1 MVSFFNRLFFLRTFN
16 HISVIHCI
24 DTDAQKNIEG
34 TPSKTE
40 KLGGIIASQKS
51 EQRKGEFNALSSVF
65 VPPLAVSSP
74 SWKQKNIVSKDENS
88 CTRDIPNESAEPL
101 AVSSSKKKNDK
112 KRRDSGA
119 EKSRSSKM
127 SRNQSKSNASNH
139 NLSLTKKTK
148 KQKNK
153 RRTFELEGWSVSLV
167 DKLSQDSV
175 TMQSTPEQEKS
186 SPKSGQAIPSKE
198 SPLANNPLGADEL
211 APTPNPKRNKLKLA
225 KKTPSTTPLILD
237 ETLQSISMKDSNK
250 KSLVLQNCEEEE
262 ARLKTPESV
271 KQLFK
276 KTPLPSLTGQKSV
289 IGSKKKTS
297 IDGRNPSS
305 QDNSVKEVPE
315 ETPKTKKDQPKKN
328 KKSST
333 SLMDT
338 ESLVTNSSGQAL
350 SNVDETPKTSDLSAK
365 KDRPK
370 KGKKLLN
377 SIVEDEVLVT
387 VATSAKSSASAV
399 NAQLKD
405 SSLASKATK
414 MKSTPRKAHTR
425 EKNPEYWSDCED
437 ESFNEL
443 LAKTSDHKKVD
454 KKVWITLIP
463 SQSCVDEPVASTS
476 RTPQMPS
483 KEYKGK
489 AIRKPVPQ
497 VEPSSSDDTEDEE
510 RLVTGAQIK
519 SKPNMSTKTKNQR
532 PSNRSVNCHSS
543 SSDSSDDD
551 PEHLIQKILTSAS
564 VTRKSTSEKKK
575 RSRTSKKITSEEDID
590 MNKAIENFMKNL
602 VGSDSDDEDEKS
614 KNEEKEVNSSE
625 TRESPKAAC
634 SKSLTKK
641 RPKVK
646 LYIWTYFL
654 CCKIP
659 SSFQIRSEKKKV
671 EENAQLQL
679 VDLILK
685 ESGVSLPDSPPTP
698 PSPKKKTQKRS
709 SSRGETKAP
718 PQKKYKSK

>member
-1 MVSFFNRLFFLRTFN
+1 M
-16 HISVIHCI
+16 HCVG
-24 DTDAQKNIEG
+24 TDARKNIKG
-34 TPSKTE
+34 TPSKPE
-40 KLGGIIASQKS
+40 KLGGIIGSQKS
-51 EQRKGEFNALSSVF
+51 KQRKGEFNALSSVCA
-65 VPPLAVSSP
+65 PPLAASSP
-74 SWKQKNIVSKDENS
+74 SRKQKNIASKDENS
-88 CTRDIPNESAEPL
+88 GTRDSPNESAESL
-101 AVSSSKKKNDK
+101 AVSSSKKTNK
-112 KRRDSGA
+112 KRRSDSGA

-127 SRNQSKSNASNH
+127 SKNQSSSNAANH
-139 NLSLTKKTK
+139 DLSRTKKTM

-153 RRTFELEGWSVSLV
+153 RRTFELEGWTVSLV
-167 DKLSQDSV
+167 EKLPQDSLTTV
-175 TMQSTPEQEKS
+175 SPPEQEKA

-198 SPLANNPLGADEL
+198 SPLANNPLGAGEL
-211 APTPNPKRNKLKLA
+211 VPTPNPKRDKLKLA

-237 ETLQSISMKDSNK
+237 ETLQPINKKNSNK
-250 KSLVLQNCEEEE
+250 KSLVLNNCEEEE
-262 ARLKTPESV
+262 SRLKTPESV
-271 KQLFK
+271 KQLLK
-276 KTPLPSLTGQKSV
+276 KTPLPSLTAQKSV

-305 QDNSVKEVPE
+305 QDKSVKEVPE
-315 ETPKTKKDQPKKN
+315 ETPKSKKDHPKKN

-333 SLMDT
+333 CLMDT
-338 ESLVTNSSGQAL
+338 DLMPTARKSLASNPSGQAL
-350 SNVDETPKTSDLSAK
+350 SNVDETPKTSDLSVK
-365 KDRPK
+365 KDCPK

-377 SIVEDEVLVT
+377 SIVEDDVLVIM
-387 VATSAKSSASAV
+387 ATSRKSSASAV

-405 SSLASKATK
+405 SSLAS
-414 MKSTPRKAHTR
+414 KSTPRKAHTR

-641 RPKVK
+641 QSKVK
-646 LYIWTYFL
+646 LYMI
-654 CCKIP
+654 
-659 SSFQIRSEKKKV
+659 
-671 EENAQLQL
+671 
-679 VDLILK
+679 
-685 ESGVSLPDSPPTP
+685 
-698 PSPKKKTQKRS
+698 
-709 SSRGETKAP
+709 
-718 PQKKYKSK
+718 

>member
-350 SNVDETPKTSDLSAK
+350 SIVDETPKTSDLSAK

-425 EKNPEYWSDCED
+425 EKNPEYWSDGED
-437 ESFNEL
+437 ESFNDL

-454 KKVWITLIP
+454 TKVRKTLIP
-463 SQSCVDEPVASTS
+463 SQSYVDEPVASTS
-476 RTPQMPS
+476 RTPLKRS
-483 KEYKGK
+483 KGK
-489 AIRKPVPQ
+489 AIRKPVPH
-497 VEPSSSDDTEDEE
+497 VEPRSSDDTEDEE
-510 RLVTGAQIK
+510 RLVTGAQSK
-519 SKPNMSTKTKNQR
+519 SKPNMSAKTKQR
-532 PSNRSVNCHSS
+532 PSSRSVNCHSS
-543 SSDSSDDD
+543 SSDSSDVDQ
-551 PEHLIQKILTSAS
+551 EHLIQEILASSS
-564 VTRKSTSEKKK
+564 VTKKSTSKKK
-575 RSRTSKKITSEEDID
+575 RRSRTTKKNSEEDID
-590 MNKAIENFMKNL
+590 MNKAIENVMKNL
-602 VGSDSDDEDEKS
+602 VGSDSDDQDEKS
-614 KNEEKEVNSSE
+614 KNEEKEVHSSE